1 MINQIKTFGPG
12 AQTFFDQNENST
24 ITLRDGDESYE
35 LTPQILKRII
45 EIVKKE
51 FPEDQL
57 WL

>member
-1 MINQIKTFGPG
+1 MINQSISNGIDTRTFS
-12 AQTFFDQNENST
+12 DLNEKST

-35 LTPQILKRII
+35 LTPQLLKRII

-57 WL
+57 